1 MGSAEVEL
9 YPEMINADGHPAQAP
24 LPLAI
29 DQVIARLI
37 HVRGL
42 EEISASGLRWLAKNG
57 TQRFYDDGGL
67 VFSTGQPARSMF
79 ILIDGDIHV
88 RRLPSG
94 PVSYFVGR
102 AAQLTGKLPFSR
114 MKTFGGEGF
123 AVGKVWG
130 LEFDQDIFPEMLQA
144 VPGIAQL
151 SVSIL
156 LDRVR
161 EVTRI
166 EQQSEKLNALGK
178 LAANLSHELN
188 NPASAARSAANNL
201 WTELRTYGDTKYR
214 LGAMHFT
221 PEAKQKYWEWTQ
233 TVRPLL
239 GANDKALLSDPVVQ
253 TDREDAIAAW
263 MRNHGIEEPWR
274 FAPTLAETQIEAPHL
289 DGLAES
295 LSAEA
300 LPVALASFSAALK
313 AERMTDT
320 IIDATRRI
328 FDLISA
334 IKDYSYMDQAPIQEI
349 DVTQTLDTTLA
360 MLGSRLGAVEVIREY
375 APDTPVISA
384 YGSELNQVWTALIE
398 NALDSMDQCE
408 RDPSVLRL
416 RTSANGP
423 NVLVEVW
430 DNGPGIDPAI
440 LSRIFEPFFTTKP
453 VGAGLGLGLDAA
465 SRIVTKHRGV
475 ISVESKPGE
484 TCFQVRLPIEQTGA
498 Y

>member
-9 YPEMINADGHPAQAP
+9 SPELVSAAVEPFSAPQPADPDEVVRR
-24 LPLAI
+24 LA
-29 DQVIARLI
+29 

-42 EEISASGLRWLAKNG
+42 EDFSPQSLRWLADHG
-57 TQRFYDDGGL
+57 TQRFLPDGAL
-67 VFSTGQPARSMF
+67 VFSTGQPARTMF
-79 ILIDGDIHV
+79 ILLDGDIHV

-94 PVSYFVGR
+94 PVSFFVGR
-102 AAQLTGKLPFSR
+102 AGQLTGKLPFSR
-114 MKTFGGEGF
+114 MKTFGGEGY
-123 AVGKVWG
+123 AVGQVWG
-130 LEFDQDIFPEMLQA
+130 LEFDQDLFPEMLQA

-151 SVSIL
+151 SVSLL

-166 EQQSEKLNALGK
+166 EQQSEKLTALGK

-214 LGAMHFT
+214 LGAMQL
-221 PEAKQKYWEWTQ
+221 PPDVRKRYWEWVELIQ
-233 TVRPLL
+233 PLL
-239 GANDKALLSDPVVQ
+239 AIPGDLNATETILQ
-253 TDREDAIAAW
+253 TDREEAISTW
-263 MRNHGIEEPWR
+263 MRDHGVREPWR
-274 FAPTLAETQIEAPHL
+274 FAATLAETRMEISHL
-289 DGLAES
+289 DQ
-295 LSAEA
+295 LSTVLSTEA
-300 LPVALASFSAALK
+300 LPMALASFSAGLK

-349 DVTQTLDTTLA
+349 DVTQALDTTLA
-360 MLGSRLGAVEVIREY
+360 MLGSRLGAVEVVRDY

-398 NALDSMDQCE
+398 NALDSMDQC
-408 RDPSVLRL
+408 DSDQHILRL
-416 RTSANGP
+416 KTCANGA

-440 LSRIFEPFFTTKP
+440 RSRIFEPFFTTKP

-465 SRIVTKHRGV
+465 NRIVTKHRGL
-475 ISVESKPGE
+475 ISVDSRPGE

>member
-9 YPEMINADGHPAQAP
+9 SPEIVSADGQPAPVPQMAGIDEVVER
-24 LPLAI
+24 LA
-29 DQVIARLI
+29 

-42 EEISASGLRWLAKNG
+42 ENLSPAGLRWLAEHG
-57 TQRFYDDGGL
+57 EQRFVSDGEL
-67 VFSTGQPARSMF
+67 LFSTGEPARTMF

-94 PVSYFVGR
+94 PVSFFVGR
-102 AAQLTGKLPFSR
+102 AGQLTGKLPFSR
-114 MKTFGGEGF
+114 MKTFGGEGY
-123 AVGKVWG
+123 AVGQVWG
-130 LEFDQDIFPEMLQA
+130 LEFDEDLFPEMLQA

-151 SVSIL
+151 SVSLL

-166 EQQSEKLNALGK
+166 EQQSEKLTALGK

-214 LGAMHFT
+214 LGTMQLP
-221 PEAKQKYWEWTQ
+221 PEVRKLYWEWSERVQ
-233 TVRPLL
+233 PLL
-239 GANDKALLSDPVVQ
+239 AIPSDLNATETIRQ
-253 TDREDAIAAW
+253 TEREETILAW
-263 MRNHGIEEPWR
+263 MRNHGVREPWR
-274 FAPTLAETQIEAPHL
+274 FAATLAETGMEIEHL
-289 DGLAES
+289 DQLAAV
-295 LSAEA
+295 LSTEA
-300 LPVALASFSAALK
+300 LPMALASFSAGLR

-360 MLGSRLGAVEVIREY
+360 VLGSRLGTIEVVRDY

-398 NALDSMDQCE
+398 NALDSMDGCDLG
-408 RDPSVLRL
+408 RHILRL
-416 RTSANGP
+416 KTCANGP
-423 NVLVEVW
+423 NVVVEVW

-465 SRIVTKHRGV
+465 NRIVTKHRGL

>member
-1 MGSAEVEL
+1 MSSAGLEL
-9 YPEMINADGHPAQAP
+9 PSEAVNAISEPSTAPAP
-24 LPLAI
+24 LTV
-29 DQVIARLI
+29 DEIAERLK

-42 EEISASGLRWLAKNG
+42 ETISEPGLRWLAQHG
-57 TQRFYDDGGL
+57 SQRLAQDGDL
-67 VFSTGQPARSMF
+67 IFTTGEPARTMF
-79 ILIDGDIHV
+79 ILMEGEIHV

-94 PVSYFVGR
+94 PVSFFVGR

-114 MKTFGGEGF
+114 MKTFGGEGY
-123 AVGKVWG
+123 AVGQVWG
-130 LEFDQDIFPEMLQA
+130 LEFDEDIFPEMLRE
-144 VPGIAQL
+144 VPEIAQI

-166 EQQSEKLNALGK
+166 EQQSEKLTALGK

-214 LGAMHFT
+214 LGAMHFSA
-221 PEAKQKYWEWTQ
+221 EAKQKYTAWMQ
-233 TVRPLL
+233 SKRNLL
-239 GANDKALLSDPVVQ
+239 GPDDRPLLSDPVLLA
-253 TDREDAIAAW
+253 DREEEITRW
-263 MRNHGIEEPWR
+263 MEKHSVEEPWR
-274 FAPTLAETQIEAPHL
+274 FAPALAETRIELSDL
-289 DGLAES
+289 DELTQA
-295 LSAEA
+295 LSEEA
-300 LPVALASFSAALK
+300 LPVAVASFSAAMK

-328 FDLISA
+328 FHLISA

-349 DVTQTLDTTLA
+349 DVTQSLDNTLA
-360 MLGSRLGAVEVIREY
+360 MLGSRLGSVEVVRDY
-375 APDTPVISA
+375 APDTPIISA

-398 NALDSMDQCE
+398 NALDSMEQCDS
-408 RDPSVLRL
+408 DPHILRL
-416 RTSANGP
+416 KTCANGSS
-423 NVLVEVW
+423 LIVEIW

-440 LSRIFEPFFTTKP
+440 HSRIFEPFFTTKP

-465 SRIVTKHRGV
+465 NRLVTKHRGL
-475 ISVESKPGE
+475 ISVESKPGQ
-484 TCFQVRLPIEQTGA
+484 TCFQVRLPIEQAGA

>member
-1 MGSAEVEL
+1 MGSVEVEL
-9 YPEMINADGHPAQAP
+9 SPVMINADGNPARSP
-24 LPLAI
+24 LPI
-29 DQVIARLI
+29 DVDQVVARLI

-42 EEISASGLRWLAKNG
+42 ENISPSGLRWLAENG
-57 TQRFYDDGGL
+57 MQRFYDDGEL
-67 VFSTGQPARSMF
+67 VFSTGQPARTMF

-94 PVSYFVGR
+94 PVSFFVGR

-130 LEFDQDIFPEMLQA
+130 LEFDEDTFPEMLQA

-166 EQQSEKLNALGK
+166 EQQSEKLTALGK

-201 WTELRTYGDTKYR
+201 WTELRNYGDTKYK

-221 PEAKQKYWEWTQ
+221 AEAKQKYWNWTQ
-233 TVRPLL
+233 SVRPLL
-239 GANDKALLSDPVVQ
+239 GANDRALLSDPVVQ

-263 MRNHGIEEPWR
+263 MRDHGIEEPWR
-274 FAPTLAETQIEAPHL
+274 FAPTLAETQIEVQHL
-289 DGLAES
+289 DGLAQA
-295 LSAEA
+295 LSPEA

-320 IIDATRRI
+320 IIDATHRI
-328 FDLISA
+328 FDLITA

-349 DVTQTLDTTLA
+349 DVPQALDTTLA
-360 MLGSRLGAVEVIREY
+360 MLSSRLGSIQVVREY
-375 APDTPVISA
+375 AADTPVINA

-398 NALDSMDQCE
+398 NALDSMNQCDN
-408 RDPSVLRL
+408 DPHVLRL
-416 RTSANGP
+416 KTCANGS
-423 NVLVEVW
+423 NVTVEVW
-430 DNGPGIDPAI
+430 DNGPGIDPEI
-440 LSRIFEPFFTTKP
+440 RSRIFEPFFTTKP

-465 SRIVTKHRGV
+465 NRIVTKHRGV

-484 TCFQVRLPIEQTGA
+484 TCFQVRLPVEQTGA